1 MVPGKTNLT
10 KLGRIGVS
18 CTKPCKVICV
28 YCSLSFAF
36 LWRNCKDRP
45 FLMGAKRGGE
55 GGQGRGYILSQ
66 IDSVIKFFFLPL

>member
-45 FLMGAKRGGE
+45 FLMGARGGGE
-55 GGQGRGYILSQ
+55 GRGG
-66 IDSVIKFFFLPL
+66 DTFLAKLIVS

>member
-45 FLMGAKRGGE
+45 FLMGAKRGGGRE
-55 GGQGRGYILSQ
+55 GRGG
-66 IDSVIKFFFLPL
+66 DTFLAKLIVS